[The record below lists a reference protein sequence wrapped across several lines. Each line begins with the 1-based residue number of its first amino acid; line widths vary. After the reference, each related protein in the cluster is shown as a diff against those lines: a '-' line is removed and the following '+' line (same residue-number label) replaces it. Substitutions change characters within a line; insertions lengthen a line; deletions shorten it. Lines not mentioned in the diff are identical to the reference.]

1 MDWVESKGK
10 GEREDVRVK
19 KKTLKAVLEQCQRAL
34 ESLNDVDGI
43 DDDDDDNDVDDDDTD
58 QKGAQDRA
66 SSSQS
71 SSSPDHEAEELCI
84 LIKSRVEGPEFIE
97 KMENAQFSVQQN
109 IPVPVPEDGSSWDMV
124 NHNDLWEGGDVDA
137 DQEDYIVVRQE
148 DIVDGIACFMAA
160 YLLSLKETKVCL

>member
-34 ESLNDVDGI
+34 ESLNDVDGV

-71 SSSPDHEAEELCI
+71 SSSPDHEAEEV
-84 LIKSRVEGPEFIE
+84 S
-97 KMENAQFSVQQN
+97 
-109 IPVPVPEDGSSWDMV
+109 
-124 NHNDLWEGGDVDA
+124 
-137 DQEDYIVVRQE
+137 
-148 DIVDGIACFMAA
+148 
-160 YLLSLKETKVCL
+160 